1 MVHVGTPSRSIQI
14 AQLLS
19 DLPPCLRPNRNQD
32 AGIDVSP
39 AVQQFLA
46 LNGIDAVDWR
56 FVSSPLPGPWLSY
69 GDLALNKKGK

>member
-1 MVHVGTPSRSIQI
+1 MFPKPLSLR
-14 AQLLS
+14 AQLLPA
-19 DLPPCLRPNRNQD
+19 LQAREAQD

-56 FVSSPLPGPWLSY
+56 FVSSPLPGREK
-69 GDLALNKKGK
+69 LNNRKCMKHLI

>member
-1 MVHVGTPSRSIQI
+1 MEIFEGNKKNRILVLGASGLTGGAI
-14 AQLLS
+14 AS
-19 DLPPCLRPNRNQD
+19 TAEAQD

-56 FVSSPLPGPWLSY
+56 FVSSPLPGPCGYPTATWR
-69 GDLALNKKGK
+69 